1 MNWVLVFIGGG
12 LGSVLRF
19 GIGKVFSFKGVSF
32 PWATFISN
40 TLSCLLFVV
49 VLIFL
54 SRLPKNEW
62 LQPFFLVGICGGFS
76 TFSSF
81 SYENFQLFQT
91 GNYFLLFTNIL
102 VSVIIGFGSFFI
114 LKLIA

>member
-12 LGSVLRF
+12 IGSLMRYA
-19 GIGKVFSFKGVSF
+19 IGRLFTFKGVSF

-81 SYENFQLFQT
+81 SYENFQLFQN

-102 VSVIIGFGSFFI
+102 VSVIIGFGSFSI